1 MEQFIQS
8 LQDFMVVVRCYTY
21 NHSAYITDALNGFII
36 QQTNFPFVIV
46 LVDDASTDGE
56 QTVIR
61 DLVNCQFDI
70 NDTSIAYEIETEYAH
85 VTFAQHRINRNCY
98 IAVYLLKENHHSQK
112 KPKALYLKPWREK
125 CKYEALCEGDD
136 YWIDSHKLQK
146 QVDFMEEN
154 PEYSLCGTNGWVKY
168 FGVNKKDILF
178 NNINVSR
185 ELNPD
190 DIIGHWVFPTA
201 GLLFKKDISDE
212 IYNFKWKIYSG
223 DLTLVL
229 ISMNRGKIYAFSDI
243 CCVYRR
249 DIANTNSVSM
259 TVRREKSRAYVI
271 TQHILLY
278 NGFNNYTNKRYDC
291 IIGPLLVDLFKKE
304 KVYKMMDKSVLLAA
318 LCYPMAFAR
327 IVLNKFMKNR
337 K

>member
-1 MEQFIQS
+1 MEEKEYKYMVAVQCMTFNQS
-8 LQDFMVVVRCYTY
+8 K
-21 NHSAYITDALNGFII
+21 YILDALNGFVM
-36 QQTNFPFVIV
+36 QQTNFPFVALV
-46 LVDDASTDGE
+46 VDDASTDGE
-56 QTVIR
+56 QDV
-61 DLVNCQFDI
+61 LSNYVNEQFNL
-70 NDTSIAYEIETEYAH
+70 NDTAIAYEKETEYAH
-85 VTFAQHRINRNCY
+85 ITYAQHKTNKNCN
-98 IAVYLLKENHHSQK
+98 IAVLYLKENHYSQR
-112 KPKALYLKPWREK
+112 KPKLPYLAEWINSV
-125 CKYEALCEGDD
+125 KYVALCEGDD
-136 YWIDSHKLQK
+136 YWIDAQKLQK
-146 QVDFMEEN
+146 QVDFMERN

-168 FGVNKKDILF
+168 FGTDKKDILF

-185 ELNPD
+185 ELHPD

-201 GLLFKKDISDE
+201 GLFFKKNISDE
-212 IYNFKWKIYSG
+212 IYNLKWKIYSG

-249 DIANTNSVSM
+249 DIENTNSVSM

-327 IVLNKFMKNR
+327 IVLYKFIKNR